1 MRSTRALAAASLSIG
16 LAAVATPQ
24 PPPSSATPGAV
35 TAIRNARL
43 VTVSGPVI
51 DGGTIVLADGRIA
64 AVGRDVMVP
73 PGAQVVDAGG
83 QWVYPG
89 LLDGLTTL
97 GLVEINSVAGSMD
110 TTEVGDVN
118 PHVRTWVA
126 VHPHSEY
133 LPIARA
139 NGVTAALAAPAG
151 GLVSGQSALIRLAG
165 STPEEL
171 TVKAPVAMHAI
182 YPTGRPVFDIAR
194 LFEEPELKTF
204 EERVKE
210 RRRVQER
217 ELRRLG
223 TLLAEAKAAGEGV
236 RAAAAGT
243 IPRPDTDLKMEAL
256 AAVARGEL
264 PLVIRA
270 DEAEDIRAAVKFAGD
285 RGVKMI
291 LAGGLEAW
299 RVADVLKAAGVPAL
313 IEVLRLPRLESDPY
327 DAPYANAAALHRA
340 GVRFAI
346 VTDSAASSRD
356 LPYQAAMARSYG
368 LPADA
373 ALRAITLSPAEIFGV
388 AARMGSLEP
397 GKDANLFL
405 ASGDVMDPRTE
416 VSRVFI
422 AGREQSLETRH
433 TRLWQQFKD
442 RK

>member
-1 MRSTRALAAASLSIG
+1 MRLARVFGNALVALAA
-16 LAAVATPQ
+16 AAVATPQ
-24 PPPSSATPGAV
+24 PAPSSAAPGPV

-51 DGGTIVLADGRIA
+51 EGGTIVLADGKIA
-64 AVGRDVMVP
+64 ALGRDAVVP
-73 PGAQVVDAGG
+73 AGAVVVDAGG
-83 QWVYPG
+83 KWVYPG

-139 NGVTAALAAPAG
+139 NGVTVALAAPAG

-165 STPEEL
+165 STPDEL
-171 TVKAPVAMHAI
+171 TVKAPVAMHAV
-182 YPTGRPVFDIAR
+182 YPTGRPAFDIAR

-210 RRRVQER
+210 RRRTQEK

-223 TLLAEAKAAGEGV
+223 TLLAEAKPAGGDE
-236 RAAAAGT
+236 
-243 IPRPDTDLKMEAL
+243 TDLKMEAL

-264 PLVIRA
+264 PLVMRA
-270 DEAEDIRAAVKFAGD
+270 DEAEDIRAAVKFAGE
-285 RGVKMI
+285 RGVKLI

-299 RVADVLKAAGVPAL
+299 RVADVLKKADVPVL
-313 IEVLRLPRLESDPY
+313 VEVLRLPRLESDPY
-327 DAPYANAAALHRA
+327 DAPYANAAMLHRA

-346 VTDSAASSRD
+346 VTDSASTSRD

-388 AARMGSLEP
+388 ASRLGSLEP

-416 VSRVFI
+416 VTRVFI

-442 RK
+442 RP

>member
-1 MRSTRALAAASLSIG
+1 MRPARVFGTALVAVAAAVAG
-16 LAAVATPQ
+16 AAVATPQ
-24 PPPSSATPGAV
+24 PAPSSAAPGPV

-51 DGGTIVLADGRIA
+51 EGGTIVLADGKIA
-64 AVGRDVMVP
+64 AVGRDVVVP

-83 QWVYPG
+83 MWVYPG

-139 NGVTAALAAPAG
+139 NGVTVALAAPAG

-165 STPEEL
+165 STPDEL
-171 TVKAPVAMHAI
+171 TVKAPVAMHAV
-182 YPTGRPVFDIAR
+182 YPTGRPAFDVAR

-210 RRRVQER
+210 RRRTQEKD
-217 ELRRLG
+217 LRRLG
-223 TLLAEAKAAGEGV
+223 TLLAEAKPARGG
-236 RAAAAGT
+236 GT
-243 IPRPDTDLKMEAL
+243 DKTDLKMEAL

-264 PLVIRA
+264 PLVMRA
-270 DEAEDIRAAVKFAGD
+270 DEAEDIRAAVQFAGE
-285 RGVKMI
+285 RNVKLI
-291 LAGGLEAW
+291 LCGGLEAW
-299 RVADVLKAAGVPAL
+299 RVADLLKKADVPVL

-327 DAPYANAAALHRA
+327 DAPYANAAMLHRA

-346 VTDSAASSRD
+346 VTDSASTSRD

-388 AARMGSLEP
+388 ASRLGSLEP

-416 VSRVFI
+416 VGRVFI

-442 RK
+442 RP